1 MPKGISLIDG
11 DFAIK
16 ILSWYLW
23 GQEKAPKPEELA
35 DTKWIDRKGNIE
47 LEYST
52 VELLE
57 KAGEFVNAKD
67 FRLFEVFFSGKT
79 SKKNSLNNGNK
90 QLTANQCEKFEDG
103 KYYLTQDQ
111 FAELFYNDANDK
123 TKEKA
128 KKATTKVYLYN
139 RALLDEDFAKVAFL
153 FGSIAVGLDTD
164 KIRYVLDENLN
175 PICVENVKYKFDVGD
190 FDYESNSTIA
200 NIVNW
205 VLKQTTDPS
214 NIGKKVLLKPIID
227 MTPKKDGTPME
238 DATINVGTI
247 GQLDY
252 YLMGSLE
259 NVQIPTN
266 SIDAEIQISKL
277 VMEALAYYFEY
288 KDIKKS
294 GVINYLDE
302 NGKLVIY
309 DASQSNI
316 IIGTHAKN
324 FDFADNV
331 EIKLNKN
338 TKFSIPLAIFNHYK
352 DRIPNGITYI
362 GGAGADIIAGTKYDD
377 ILYGHDR
384 DGKNDDGAKDV
395 LVGDEGSDRLYGG
408 QGEDT
413 LIGSFSQSVDDDT
426 ADELYG
432 GDGYDTYYAG
442 NKDII
447 NDLDGAGKVFFDN
460 NLLIGGQYDKD
471 RGVYIDINNAN
482 ITYSLDEPINTLTVN
497 KIENGKAKTLT
508 IYNFHKNNSSL
519 DITLLDPGEIGIS
532 ISDNQTNEGDSG
544 KKSLDF
550 NISLQGS
557 IEKGEFLI
565 LGIGDKKY
573 LFGDPSEE
581 YIKKYNLNLAQ
592 YERGNTYTYTW
603 EGNTIKQ
610 EDREFDVTPIIIQTS
625 DKLKAKILK
634 HGIGKIIDD
643 DEDDSPNDT
652 FPDMTP
658 ASTKTSPIVIDLN
671 GDGVKTISRKN
682 GKTYFDLDNNKFAEN
697 TSWIDKNDG
706 ILVNKTLIAN
716 SITNGSELFGNHTLL
731 RDGGLANNGF
741 EALKEFDENKD
752 GVINELDLWGY
763 ESLAIWQD
771 ANQNAKLDDNELKS
785 LKELGIKEINLN
797 YTNSNFI
804 DENGNEHR
812 QTSNITFTNGNTT
825 TISDVWLDTFTADTR
840 YVGEKIVLSAEIEA
854 LPQIYAFGEVLN
866 LHQAMAKDKVLQT
879 MVQNYIVS
887 DKAKQNEMIN
897 DIIYRWANSDQ
908 IDPNARDPKKIYS
921 HVMDARQLVA
931 LEHLTGKGYLG
942 IWCWG
947 EHDPN
952 PHGQAAPLL
961 IDEFNKFV
969 KYVQAQISAQSEFK
983 DLFAGIL
990 PLQWEKNQTGDLSM
1004 AFKTLKDRIADLLPN
1019 VDYADISADNII
1031 RARELINTAKNL
1043 GTYNTKYQSVFETI
1057 EAGWLSEIENL
1068 KFVINSV
1075 EGTAGNDNLSGDNKD
1090 NIIIGGRG
1098 DDTLF
1103 GGAGNDMYYFDILFG
1118 KDRVYDS
1125 AGVDGIVFSKNI
1137 KPENIEL
1144 TRNKTSIYITRLDD
1158 NKAKTNDVIQIDNF
1172 FEYNG
1177 DIGNG
1182 AIEKIIFQ
1190 NGTQWDI
1197 NKIIEI
1203 LAPQPTQGNDN
1214 LYGDMKDNI
1223 ISGLGGDDIIYG
1235 GNGNDTIN
1243 GNDGNDELHG
1253 DDGNDQLFGGDGNDT
1268 LYGENGNDTLIG
1280 GMGSDNLQGGD
1291 GNDTLN
1297 GGLGNDTLNGGYG
1310 DDTYIFNKGDGA
1322 DTITD
1327 YGGNN
1332 ILKLG
1337 AGLDKKDLIVSHNS
1351 NGYILLSFKNNAS
1364 DSITLTSPNIQVVEF
1379 ANGDKMNIDEI
1390 KKLSLIGDDTDNT
1403 IYGYNGENNTLIG
1416 NGGNDTLYGNTGNDT
1431 LIGGKGNDTLNGSY
1445 GDDIYIFNKGD
1456 GADTITDYGGNNIL
1470 KLGLGLDKKDSI
1482 ISQNSKGYILL
1493 SFKGNANDSIIFNQN
1508 IQTIEFANG
1517 DKINIDEI
1525 KKLSLIGDDA
1535 DNTIYGY
1542 YNENNTLIGNG
1553 GNDTLYGNTG
1563 NDTLIGGKG
1572 NDTLNGSYGDDI
1584 YIFNKGDG
1592 NDIIADT
1599 GGINTLQFGEGI
1611 SRGDLEFNVI
1621 NLGSALKISF
1631 KNNSNDSIVIN
1642 QANVENIKFAS
1653 GEILKLSDIFN
1664 SIKIIGTEGDD
1675 VIHAT
1680 INAPHI
1686 IEGGNGNDNIRGNNY
1701 TKSINGG
1708 AGNDTLNG
1716 GYGDDTYIF
1725 NKGDG
1730 SDTII
1735 DYGGNNILKLGVG
1748 LGKKDLIVSQNSNG
1762 YILLSFKNNAS
1773 DSITLTSPNIQ
1784 VVEFANGDKMNIDE
1798 IKKLSLIGDDTDN
1811 TIYGYNGENN
1821 TLIGNKGN
1829 DTLNGGYGDDTYIF
1843 NKGDG
1848 ADTITDYGGNNILK
1862 LGAGLDKKDLIVS
1875 HNSNGYILL
1884 SFKNNAS
1891 DSITLTSPNIQ
1902 VVEFA
1907 NGDKMNIDEIKKLS
1921 LIGDDTDNTIYGYYN
1936 ENNTLI
1942 GNGGNDTIR
1951 GDNGNDILI
1960 GGKGDDILHGGYGD
1974 DTYIFNKGDGNDII
1988 VDYGGINTLQFGEG
2002 ISRNDLEFNT
2012 TNLGSDLK
2020 ISFKNSPNDSI
2031 ILNQSS
2037 VKNIRFASGEILN
2050 LNDINAIKITGTEG
2064 GDVIRAGI
2072 NIPHIIE
2079 GGNGNDDIRG
2089 NDYTKSISGG
2099 KGNDK
2104 LYGGSGD
2111 NIYIFNK
2118 GDGADIIYDMAGK
2131 DEIQFKEGVAPN
2143 DINFKRELDKL
2154 IISIKSN
2161 DDSITIQNF
2170 FSINP
2175 EIGNNTV
2182 RTITFSDGTVYDFN
2196 KILELTPLSPTDKD
2210 DKFYL
2215 TDGNDT
2221 FDAGLGNDEIW
2232 SGNGDDIING
2242 NEGNDVLY
2250 GNDGNDTLNG
2260 GNGNDT
2266 LYGGNGNDTITGGEG
2281 DDILYGGFGDD
2292 TYIFN
2297 KGDGN
2302 DIITD
2307 DEGVDTIKFG
2317 KGILKEDLIIS
2328 RSNAYNIIVQF
2339 KNNPGDKI
2347 TINRVDRGNI
2357 EKFEFSDGTI
2367 MNLND
2372 IKAKSIIGTQ
2382 NDDIIYGYDEKDNIL
2397 KGGSGNDTLIGG
2409 SRNDIIEGDE
2419 GNDVLRGNSGND
2431 TLIGGS
2437 GNDVLCGGYGDD
2449 TYIFNKGDGNDIIDD
2464 DQGDDTIKFGEGI
2477 SKEDLIISRR
2487 NAYNTIVRFKNN
2499 PGDTIT
2505 LNNLTYIDLNN
2516 LTYIERFEFADGTF
2530 MNLNDIKTKSLV
2542 GTQDDDVIYGY
2553 DGDNILKGGGGND
2566 SLIGGKG
2573 NDIIEGDEGDDWLF
2587 GNHGNDTL
2595 TGGSGN
2601 DILKGSDGDDI
2612 YIFNKGDGN
2621 DTIYDENGNDTIKFN
2636 DFNADDITLK
2646 REFKNLIISSKIS
2659 KDVITI
2665 NDFFR
2670 AYNGYDYAIENIIF
2684 KDGSIWD
2691 YKAILDNSAI
2701 KATEGDDKICLGNGD
2716 DNFNALG
2723 GDDEIY
2729 GEGGN
2734 DTIAGGDGN
2743 DKLDGGEGDDI
2754 LYGNKGDDILSGGNG
2769 NDTLNGGDGDDKLYG
2784 WDGDDTI
2791 VGENGN
2797 DILNGGN
2804 GSDTLNGGA
2813 GNDIINGDEG
2823 NDTLIG
2829 GKDSDILNGGY
2840 GDDAYIF
2847 NRGDGKDTITDNQ
2860 GTDTVKF
2867 GEGISKEDIIVKR
2880 VARMNDY
2887 TKQKEY
2893 SDIVILFKNSPN
2905 DSITLRDVTHGNS
2918 INENNVIET
2927 FEFSN
2932 GDKLSF
2938 EDIKKLSLIG
2948 TDNSENIIGYIHS
2961 NNIIKGGGGD
2971 DKLYGQGWNDT
2982 MYGGDGNDLIEGG
2995 SGNDILIGD
3004 KGNDTLKGGIGD
3016 DILIGGAGNDTLNG
3030 GADNDTYVYNK
3041 GDGND
3046 IIEEWGGIDTIKFGE
3061 GIQKKDLIISRDI
3074 SKNSYYL
3081 SNVKDI
3087 IIKFKYNETDSITLK
3102 NVINANKTGIY
3113 SAIENFEFANGE
3125 KLSFEDIKQLSLV
3138 GTDEGETIN
3147 GFEDSNNTL
3156 IGNGGNDWLYG
3167 DKKNDILI
3175 GGEGDDHLRGNEG
3188 DDTYIYNI
3196 GDGNDTIHDYEGE
3209 DIIKFGKGI
3218 NKEDIIVTKGE
3229 VKYDSYTRSSYQD
3242 LVISLKGKQGGI
3254 SLEHIISRDNG
3265 IYEKYSHKTLVF
3277 ENGDKLS
3284 FDDILKLSLIGND
3297 ENNDIYGYS
3306 HRDNILEGNGGDD
3319 ALYGNI
3325 GNDTLIGGKGNDGLY
3340 GNGGDDTYV
3349 YNKGDG
3355 VDYIY
3360 DIEGNDTLKFGKGI
3374 KKEDLV
3380 VSVSKNKE
3388 KLSQYDDTHRVMY
3401 IKIGFKNNDTDA
3413 VFLRGNKDL
3422 AIENFEFENG
3432 DRLSFEDIK
3441 KLALTGDDTNNLLYG
3456 YDDINN
3462 VMNGLGGDDEI
3473 QGGELN
3479 DTIYGG
3485 TGNDTISGD
3494 KGDDTIY
3501 GGEGN
3506 DTINGGSGD
3515 DIIEG
3520 GKGDDV
3526 IKGGWGDDIY
3536 IFNKGDGNDTIA
3548 DYEGTD
3554 TLQLGEGITKD
3565 DIIAKHT
3572 PQGTI
3577 IKFKNSKNDS
3587 ISFGHFGIDRIK
3599 FANGEE
3605 LSSEDIEKLELIGTD
3620 EADTIFGNS
3629 DQDNL
3634 IIGGKGDDI
3643 LYGSYSGNNTFVY
3656 NQGDGADTIY
3666 AGTHENKIKFGQGIN
3681 KEDLIVER
3689 CVNTDAR
3696 DYDNLKI
3703 SFRNSASDS
3712 IMLTYIIKDNINA
3725 QEIQTFEFANGDK
3738 LGFDDIKK
3746 LSLIGTDK
3754 NDELRG
3760 YNDMDNEI
3768 KGGNGDDILIGGNG
3782 VNNILEGGSGND
3794 TLRGCYDS
3802 YGNPGIS
3809 MNGKNTFVFSRGDG
3823 NDMVENFKD
3832 NDLIKFKDIGSNE
3845 VKFNLNLV
3853 DNSLLISDK
3862 LSNSSVLIKNY
3873 DVRTNLNFQFK
3884 DGKILGSDFIS
3895 GQVKPIDGGNTM
3907 VGGKEDNVFIYDGGA
3922 KTIMDLGGYDKVIYK
3937 NPVKRV
3943 RYDFGK
3949 NGSSDLKLIIT
3960 PADPNAKNDILE
3972 VKGFFSNRDNVIEE
3986 FHIGKYLNIKAA
3998 DIYKAFGKTYI
4009 ASAKPTALAMDAK
4022 LDIDNETQISPL
4034 SKSSSDG
4041 SNSKSGWNMVLGSG
4055 DKNELKA
4062 IVSKYC
4068 DDSNLNTPDLN
4079 SNLSVSNAMDL
4090 NSAPGVIQEEALKDN
4105 AFLSQD
4111 TVNKIIEQ
4119 LNIYADNSEALEFN
4133 QRDIRKDDMQVYMS

>member
-1 MPKGISLIDG
+1 MEEELKLIGKDK
-11 DFAIK
+11 DFTTE
-16 ILSWYLW
+16 ILCWYLW
-23 GQEKAPKPEELA
+23 GQSEAPKPTELRSSE
-35 DTKWIDRKGNIE
+35 WIDRQEPITLKIDPN
-47 LEYST
+47 
-52 VELLE
+52 
-57 KAGEFVNAKD
+57 EFFSLVGRDTFNAKD
-67 FRLFEVFFSGKT
+67 IKLFKTFFSGKT
-79 SKKNSLNNGNK
+79 IERNVLNSGNALNETQYDEHK
-90 QLTANQCEKFEDG
+90 DG
-103 KYYLTQDQ
+103 KYYLTQKQ
-111 FAELFYNDANDK
+111 FADLFYGEYKNN
-123 TKEKA
+123 KEPYDS
-128 KKATTKVYLYN
+128 KKLKKDVYDIALNPYDNNAASISLYDRN
-139 RALLDEDFAKVAFL
+139 ILKPNFAKIAFT
-153 FGSIAVGLDTD
+153 FGSVKLGLDTSN
-164 KIRYVLDENLN
+164 IRYVLDENLN
-175 PICVENVKYKFDVGD
+175 PLTVENVTYKLDLGD
-190 FDYESNSTIA
+190 FDFKGGEGSEKVNKILRQIA
-200 NIVNW
+200 
-205 VLKQTTDPS
+205 DPS
-214 NIGKKVLLKPIID
+214 GIGKKVDLKFTGEAKIQAGNITKEDYASLKDWKDLKTKLGVDNPPIYID
-227 MTPKKDGTPME
+227 NELSVDVAKYKSFFDEFNRIKETSR
-238 DATINVGTI
+238 V
-247 GQLDY
+247 
-252 YLMGSLE
+252 
-259 NVQIPTN
+259 
-266 SIDAEIQISKL
+266 ID
-277 VMEALAYYFEY
+277 
-288 KDIKKS
+288 
-294 GVINYLDE
+294 YLDE
-302 NGKLVIY
+302 DNKIVMFRNQKY
-309 DASQSNI
+309 DKML
-316 IIGTHAKN
+316 GTRAAN
-324 FDFADNV
+324 FDFSSDIRALFKPFGFDIEV
-331 EIKLNKN
+331 P
-338 TKFSIPLAIFNHYK
+338 IPFGILNHYEK
-352 DRIPNGITYI
+352 YLKNGITYI
-362 GGAGADIIAGTKYDD
+362 GSKG
-377 ILYGHDR
+377 
-384 DGKNDDGAKDV
+384 
-395 LVGDEGSDRLYGG
+395 
-408 QGEDT
+408 
-413 LIGSFSQSVDDDT
+413 DDT
-426 ADELYG
+426 INDLNGMEERKDRMMG
-432 GDGYDTYYAG
+432 GEGFDTYYVG
-442 NKDII
+442 RGDTIE
-447 NDLDGAGKVFFDN
+447 DSDGRGKVLFDYIT
-460 NLLIGGQYDKD
+460 LTGGAYDKEK
-471 RGVYIDINNAN
+471 GVYISEDGKIE
-482 ITYSLDEPINTLTVN
+482 YKLEGDKLTV
-497 KIENGKAKTLT
+497 KKDGGTVTINGYKKDFKDGSGNAYL
-508 IYNFHKNNSSL
+508 N
-519 DITLLDPGEIGIS
+519 ITLLDADEIGIS

-544 KKSLDF
+544 KKSLNF

-603 EGNTIKQ
+603 DSNTDKQ
-610 EDREFDVTPIIIQTS
+610 EDREFDVTPTIIQTS

-643 DEDDSPNDT
+643 DRDPNEDLPETYD
-652 FPDMTP
+652 
-658 ASTKTSPIVIDLN
+658 PIVIDFN
-671 GDGVKTISRKN
+671 KN
-682 GKTYFDLDNNKFAEN
+682 GVTSTRLDNTVYFDHDNNGFAEA
-697 TSWIDKNDG
+697 TAWIEKDDGLLAMDKN
-706 ILVNKTLIAN
+706 N
-716 SITNGSELFGNHTLL
+716 NGKIDNGNELFGNHTISNTAYGYT
-731 RDGGLANNGF
+731 DKKATNGY
-741 EALKEFDENKD
+741 EALKAYDLNGDNVIDEKDEIFNK
-752 GVINELDLWGY
+752 LK
-763 ESLAIWQD
+763 IWKD
-771 ANQNAKLDDNELKS
+771 
-785 LKELGIKEINLN
+785 
-797 YTNSNFI
+797 TNSNGITDEGELSSLADNNIKSIDLNYKEITI
-804 DENGNEHR
+804 DEN
-812 QTSNITFTNGNTT
+812 SNTVKQSSKVTLKDGSTLDAN
-825 TISDVWLDTFTADTR
+825 DVWMKVNLNKTEEIIDQS
-840 YVGEKIVLSAEIEA
+840 KLSPEVQA
-854 LPQIYAFGEVLN
+854 LPQVIASGNLSSLRVAAGKNEKLATIINLYLMLSPEDRKKHIDELIYEWAGVSDMHPNSRTTSIDSRIVNIYEKLTGKPFTWHGSSNDANIAISANIIKERFNTFKRYVYATIELQTTYSDMDLN
-866 LHQAMAKDKVLQT
+866 LDLMHLGENGKLSYKFDALNSKLMQLYKDGKYDEIVNLIEIVREASVYKPIYQGNLKENLKAFCGNDDKFLSLCLNT
-879 MVQNYIVS
+879 YIS
-887 DKAKQNEMIN
+887 GTDSN
-897 DIIYRWANSDQ
+897 DII
-908 IDPNARDPKKIYS
+908 
-921 HVMDARQLVA
+921 
-931 LEHLTGKGYLG
+931 
-942 IWCWG
+942 
-947 EHDPN
+947 
-952 PHGQAAPLL
+952 
-961 IDEFNKFV
+961 
-969 KYVQAQISAQSEFK
+969 
-983 DLFAGIL
+983 
-990 PLQWEKNQTGDLSM
+990 
-1004 AFKTLKDRIADLLPN
+1004 
-1019 VDYADISADNII
+1019 
-1031 RARELINTAKNL
+1031 
-1043 GTYNTKYQSVFETI
+1043 
-1057 EAGWLSEIENL
+1057 
-1068 KFVINSV
+1068 
-1075 EGTAGNDNLSGDNKD
+1075 
-1090 NIIIGGRG
+1090 
-1098 DDTLF
+1098 
-1103 GGAGNDMYYFDILFG
+1103 
-1118 KDRVYDS
+1118 
-1125 AGVDGIVFSKNI
+1125 
-1137 KPENIEL
+1137 
-1144 TRNKTSIYITRLDD
+1144 
-1158 NKAKTNDVIQIDNF
+1158 
-1172 FEYNG
+1172 
-1177 DIGNG
+1177 
-1182 AIEKIIFQ
+1182 
-1190 NGTQWDI
+1190 
-1197 NKIIEI
+1197 
-1203 LAPQPTQGNDN
+1203 
-1214 LYGDMKDNI
+1214 
-1223 ISGLGGDDIIYG
+1223 
-1235 GNGNDTIN
+1235 NGNSENNFIV
-1243 GNDGNDELHG
+1243 
-1253 DDGNDQLFGGDGNDT
+1253 GGKGNDT
-1268 LYGENGNDTLIG
+1268 LYGGGGDDIYVYNKGDGADIIYDMAGNDKIKFRESIAPGDIGFKRELDKLIISIKNNDRANSDSITIQNFFSINPEIGNNTVRTITFADGTVYDFNKILELTPLSSTDKDDKLYLTDGNDTFDAGFGNDEIWG
-1280 GMGSDNLQGGD
+1280 GNGDDIISGNEGNDVLYGND

-1297 GGLGNDTLNGGYG
+1297 GGNGNDTLYGGNGNDVLNGGKGNDTLYGESGNNILNGGAGNDALNGGYG
-1310 DDTYIFNKGDGA
+1310 DDTYIFNQSDGA
-1322 DTITD
+1322 DTIID

-1337 AGLDKKDLIVSHNS
+1337 TGLDKKNLIISQDYNR
-1351 NGYILLSFKNNAS
+1351 YILLTFKNNAS

-1379 ANGDKMNIDEI
+1379 ANGDKMNMDDI

-1416 NGGNDTLYGNTGNDT
+1416 NGGNDT
-1431 LIGGKGNDTLNGSY
+1431 
-1445 GDDIYIFNKGD
+1445 
-1456 GADTITDYGGNNIL
+1456 
-1470 KLGLGLDKKDSI
+1470 
-1482 ISQNSKGYILL
+1482 
-1493 SFKGNANDSIIFNQN
+1493 
-1508 IQTIEFANG
+1508 
-1517 DKINIDEI
+1517 
-1525 KKLSLIGDDA
+1525 
-1535 DNTIYGY
+1535 
-1542 YNENNTLIGNG
+1542 
-1553 GNDTLYGNTG
+1553 
-1563 NDTLIGGKG
+1563 
-1572 NDTLNGSYGDDI
+1572 
-1584 YIFNKGDG
+1584 
-1592 NDIIADT
+1592 
-1599 GGINTLQFGEGI
+1599 
-1611 SRGDLEFNVI
+1611 
-1621 NLGSALKISF
+1621 
-1631 KNNSNDSIVIN
+1631 
-1642 QANVENIKFAS
+1642 
-1653 GEILKLSDIFN
+1653 
-1664 SIKIIGTEGDD
+1664 
-1675 VIHAT
+1675 
-1680 INAPHI
+1680 
-1686 IEGGNGNDNIRGNNY
+1686 
-1701 TKSINGG
+1701 
-1708 AGNDTLNG
+1708 
-1716 GYGDDTYIF
+1716 
-1725 NKGDG
+1725 
-1730 SDTII
+1730 
-1735 DYGGNNILKLGVG
+1735 
-1748 LGKKDLIVSQNSNG
+1748 
-1762 YILLSFKNNAS
+1762 
-1773 DSITLTSPNIQ
+1773 
-1784 VVEFANGDKMNIDE
+1784 
-1798 IKKLSLIGDDTDN
+1798 
-1811 TIYGYNGENN
+1811 
-1821 TLIGNKGN
+1821 
-1829 DTLNGGYGDDTYIF
+1829 
-1843 NKGDG
+1843 
-1848 ADTITDYGGNNILK
+1848 
-1862 LGAGLDKKDLIVS
+1862 
-1875 HNSNGYILL
+1875 
-1884 SFKNNAS
+1884 
-1891 DSITLTSPNIQ
+1891 
-1902 VVEFA
+1902 
-1907 NGDKMNIDEIKKLS
+1907 
-1921 LIGDDTDNTIYGYYN
+1921 
-1936 ENNTLI
+1936 
-1942 GNGGNDTIR
+1942 IR
-1951 GDNGNDILI
+1951 GDNGSDILI

-2050 LNDINAIKITGTEG
+2050 LNDINVIKITGTEG
-2064 GDVIRAGI
+2064 SDVIRAGI

-2079 GGNGNDDIRG
+2079 GGNGNDIIRG
-2089 NDYTKSISGG
+2089 NDCTKSISGD
-2099 KGNDK
+2099 KGNDT
-2104 LYGGSGD
+2104 LYGGGGD
-2111 NIYIFNK
+2111 DIYVYNK
-2118 GDGADIIYDMAGK
+2118 GDGADIIYDMAGNDK
-2131 DEIQFKEGVAPN
+2131 IKFRESIAPG
-2143 DINFKRELDKL
+2143 DISFKRELDKL
-2154 IISIKSN
+2154 IISIKGDGETIN
-2161 DDSITIQNF
+2161 DSIAIQNF

-2182 RTITFSDGTVYDFN
+2182 RTITFADGTVYDFN

-2210 DKFYL
+2210 DKLYL

-2232 SGNGDDIING
+2232 SGNGDDIISG

-2382 NDDIIYGYDEKDNIL
+2382 NDDIIYGYDEEDNIL
-2397 KGGSGNDTLIGG
+2397 KGGGGNDTLIGG
-2409 SRNDIIEGDE
+2409 RRNDIIEGDE

-2437 GNDVLCGGYGDD
+2437 GDDVLCGGYGDD

-2553 DGDNILKGGGGND
+2553 DGDSILKGGGGND

-2621 DTIYDENGNDTIKFN
+2621 DTIYDENGKDTIKFN
-2636 DFNADDITLK
+2636 DFNAEDITLK

-2665 NDFFR
+2665 NDFFN

-2723 GDDEIY
+2723 GDDEIC
-2729 GEGGN
+2729 GEDGN
-2734 DTIAGGDGN
+2734 DTIAGGNGN

-2804 GSDTLNGGA
+2804 GSDILNGGS
-2813 GNDIINGDEG
+2813 GNDILNGDGG

-2829 GKDSDILNGGY
+2829 EKDSDILNGGY
-2840 GDDAYIF
+2840 GDDTYIF
-2847 NRGDGKDTITDNQ
+2847 NKGDGNDTITDNQ
-2860 GTDTVKF
+2860 GTDTIKF
-2867 GEGISKEDIIVKR
+2867 GEGISKEDLIVKR
-2880 VARMNDY
+2880 VARMNND
-2887 TKQKEY
+2887 TKRKEY
-2893 SDIVILFKNSPN
+2893 SDIAIFFKNSPN
-2905 DSITLRDVTHGNS
+2905 DSITLRDAAYSNA
-2918 INENNVIET
+2918 INENNIIET
-2927 FEFSN
+2927 FEFAN
-2932 GDKLSF
+2932 GGKLNF

-2948 TDNSENIIGYIHS
+2948 SDSSENIVGYVHTH
-2961 NNIIKGGGGD
+2961 NIIKGEGGD

-2995 SGNDILIGD
+2995 SGNDTLIGG
-3004 KGNDTLKGGIGD
+3004 KGDDALNGDIGD
-3016 DILIGGAGNDTLNG
+3016 DILIGGTGDDTLNG
-3030 GADNDTYVYNK
+3030 DVGDDTYIFNK

-3046 IIEEWGGIDTIKFGE
+3046 IIEDNDGVDTLKFGE
-3061 GIQKKDLIISRDI
+3061 GIQKEDLIVSTNIN
-3074 SKNSYYL
+3074 KKWSYL
-3081 SNVKDI
+3081 NNATDI
-3087 IIKFKYNETDSITLK
+3087 IIKFKHNEADSITLK
-3102 NVINANKTGIY
+3102 NVLTENKTRING
-3113 SAIENFEFANGE
+3113 AIENFEFANGE
-3125 KLSFEDIKQLSLV
+3125 KLNFEDIKQLSLV

-3167 DKKNDILI
+3167 DEKNDILI
-3175 GGEGDDHLRGNEG
+3175 GGEGDDHLRGSRG

-3196 GDGNDTIHDYEGE
+3196 GDGNDTIYDYEGE

-3218 NKEDIIVTKGE
+3218 NKEDIVVTKGE
-3229 VKYDSYTRSSYQD
+3229 VKYDSYTRSRYQD
-3242 LVISLKGKQGGI
+3242 LVISLKGKQGSI
-3254 SLEHIISRDNG
+3254 SMEYIISEDGG

-3284 FDDILKLSLIGND
+3284 FDDILKISLIGND
-3297 ENNDIYGYS
+3297 EDNNISGYN

-3319 ALYGNI
+3319 ILCGNS
-3325 GNDTLIGGKGNDGLY
+3325 GNDTLIGGDGNDGLNGEKGNDILIGERGNDNLY
-3340 GNGGDDTYV
+3340 GGSGDDTYV

-3388 KLSQYDDTHRVMY
+3388 RLSQYDDTHRVMD

-3413 VFLRGNKDL
+3413 VFLRGNIIDKCSNKDL

-3485 TGNDTISGD
+3485 
-3494 KGDDTIY
+3494 
-3501 GGEGN
+3501 EGN

-3526 IKGGWGDDIY
+3526 IKGSWGNNTY
-3536 IFNKGDGNDTIA
+3536 IFNIGDGNDTIA

-3572 PQGTI
+3572 PEGTI

-3587 ISFGHFGIDRIK
+3587 ISLGRFGIERVK

-3666 AGTHENKIKFGQGIN
+3666 AGTHENKIKFGKGIN

-3696 DYDNLKI
+3696 DCDNLKI
-3703 SFRNSASDS
+3703 SFRNSAGDS
-3712 IMLTYIIKDNINA
+3712 IMLADIINDNINA

-3738 LGFDDIKK
+3738 LNFGDIKK

-3802 YGNPGIS
+3802 YGNPDIS

-3832 NDLIKFKDIGSNE
+3832 NDLIKFKNIGSNE

-3873 DVRTNLNFQFK
+3873 NVRTNLNFQFK

-4009 ASAKPTALAMDAK
+4009 ASAKPATLAMNAK
-4022 LDIDNETQISPL
+4022 LLDIDNEAQISL
-4034 SKSSSDG
+4034 FFKSSDDVKPATLSPISSTSSTKSDINEV
-4041 SNSKSGWNMVLGSG
+4041 SFTSKETNEHSLNSKSNWDMVLGSG
-4055 DKNELKA
+4055 DKNKLKA

-4119 LNIYADNSEALEFN
+4119 LNVYADNSEALEFN

>member
-1 MPKGISLIDG
+1 MSTEEKNIVELGLISQIVYGELEKNKKRGATNTFEDDEGRVVTLSNTYKVIDYTDEWTDMQALLLERGETDNNGKFKGSGEYVLAFRGTKGWADIGVDVIIGLGNINIQYGYALEFTYKALAKIAKDKGCSIEEAKSCLTLTGHSLGGILTQQVGANLHIKGYAYNPYGVDRLLSLPPNYPGISDMFLSIALYKIMETVGLTKVHANWAYEHISTISYQDEGTINGDMLSNLATNVSSAHLGKFIPILGKDVGARDG
-11 DFAIK
+11 HGIANLNRNIAEYNN
-16 ILSWYLW
+16 ILKHFNSSITYRKLTEAYLATAMIYQ
-23 GQEKAPKPEELA
+23 G
-35 DTKWIDRKGNIE
+35 KGYETLQN
-47 LEYST
+47 
-52 VELLE
+52 
-57 KAGEFVNAKD
+57 EFKKLGV
-67 FRLFEVFFSGKT
+67 FESQD
-79 SKKNSLNNGNK
+79 NSLN
-90 QLTANQCEKFEDG
+90 
-103 KYYLTQDQ
+103 
-111 FAELFYNDANDK
+111 
-123 TKEKA
+123 
-128 KKATTKVYLYN
+128 
-139 RALLDEDFAKVAFL
+139 LDIITSGLNLQNAFSPK
-153 FGSIAVGLDTD
+153 SIATPALYALIHLNPFIVSNINSPVYKELEKHRNEYSDNYIKDRSKMFEAVLVYPDKKPVNFNYFDKESKKELYSNPASNTD
-164 KIRYVLDENLN
+164 KETDIIFGTDSDE
-175 PICVENVKYKFDVGD
+175 
-190 FDYESNSTIA
+190 TIQA
-200 NIVNW
+200 RIHFKNRI
-205 VLKQTTDPS
+205 
-214 NIGKKVLLKPIID
+214 
-227 MTPKKDGTPME
+227 
-238 DATINVGTI
+238 
-247 GQLDY
+247 Y
-252 YLMGSLE
+252 
-259 NVQIPTN
+259 
-266 SIDAEIQISKL
+266 
-277 VMEALAYYFEY
+277 ALAG
-288 KDIKKS
+288 D
-294 GVINYLDE
+294 D
-302 NGKLVIY
+302 
-309 DASQSNI
+309 
-316 IIGTHAKN
+316 H
-324 FDFADNV
+324 
-331 EIKLNKN
+331 
-338 TKFSIPLAIFNHYK
+338 
-352 DRIPNGITYI
+352 
-362 GGAGADIIAGTKYDD
+362 IIAGKGDNYIEAGSGNDAIDLRGSKGENTVYGGVNNDKEDKDYDD
-377 ILYGHDR
+377 GDDTIYGGE
-384 DGKNDDGAKDV
+384 GKDTIYGGSGKDTIYTDNDDK
-395 LVGDEGSDRLYGG
+395 
-408 QGEDT
+408 ED
-413 LIGSFSQSVDDDT
+413 L
-426 ADELYG
+426 LYG
-432 GDGYDTYYAG
+432 GDGFDTYYAG
-442 NKDII
+442 DKDII
-447 NDLDGAGKVFFDN
+447 EDTDGQGRVFFNDSI
-460 NLLIGGQYDKD
+460 LTGGTYDKEK
-471 RGVYIDINNAN
+471 GVYLSEDGKTEYKLLEDEKLIVKKDGGIVTINGYKKDFKDESGNA
-482 ITYSLDEPINTLTVN
+482 YLS
-497 KIENGKAKTLT
+497 
-508 IYNFHKNNSSL
+508 
-519 DITLLDPGEIGIS
+519 ITLLDSDEIGIS

-565 LGIGDKKY
+565 LGVGDKKY

-603 EGNTIKQ
+603 DGNTIKQ
-610 EDREFDVTPIIIQTS
+610 EDRKFDVTPRIIQTS

-634 HGIGKIIDD
+634 SGTGKIIDD

-652 FPDMTP
+652 FPDTTP

-706 ILVNKTLIAN
+706 ILINKTLIAN

-731 RDGGLANNGF
+731 RDGSLANNGF

-752 GVINELDLWGY
+752 GVINELDTLAY
-763 ESLAIWQD
+763 KSLAIWQD
-771 ANQNAKLDDNELKS
+771 KNEDAKLDENELKS
-785 LKELGIKEINLN
+785 LKELGIKEINLG

-879 MVQNYIVS
+879 MVQNYIAS
-887 DKAKQNEMIN
+887 DKAKQNEIIN

-908 IDPNARDPKKIYS
+908 IEPNARDPKKIYS

-947 EHDPN
+947 EYDPN

-961 IDEFNKFV
+961 IDEFNKFA

-990 PLQWEKNQTGDLSM
+990 PLQWEKNQTGDLRM
-1004 AFKTLKDRIADLLPN
+1004 AFKALKDRIADLLPN
-1019 VDYADISADNII
+1019 VDYANISADNII

-1190 NGTQWDI
+1190 NGIQWDI

-1337 AGLDKKDLIVSHNS
+1337 AGLDKKDLIVSRNS
-1351 NGYILLSFKNNAS
+1351 NGYILLSFKDNAS

-1390 KKLSLIGDDTDNT
+1390 KKLSLIGDD
-1403 IYGYNGENNTLIG
+1403 
-1416 NGGNDTLYGNTGNDT
+1416 
-1431 LIGGKGNDTLNGSY
+1431 
-1445 GDDIYIFNKGD
+1445 
-1456 GADTITDYGGNNIL
+1456 A
-1470 KLGLGLDKKDSI
+1470 
-1482 ISQNSKGYILL
+1482 
-1493 SFKGNANDSIIFNQN
+1493 
-1508 IQTIEFANG
+1508 
-1517 DKINIDEI
+1517 
-1525 KKLSLIGDDA
+1525 
-1535 DNTIYGY
+1535 
-1542 YNENNTLIGNG
+1542 
-1553 GNDTLYGNTG
+1553 
-1563 NDTLIGGKG
+1563 
-1572 NDTLNGSYGDDI
+1572 
-1584 YIFNKGDG
+1584 
-1592 NDIIADT
+1592 
-1599 GGINTLQFGEGI
+1599 
-1611 SRGDLEFNVI
+1611 
-1621 NLGSALKISF
+1621 
-1631 KNNSNDSIVIN
+1631 
-1642 QANVENIKFAS
+1642 
-1653 GEILKLSDIFN
+1653 
-1664 SIKIIGTEGDD
+1664 
-1675 VIHAT
+1675 
-1680 INAPHI
+1680 
-1686 IEGGNGNDNIRGNNY
+1686 
-1701 TKSINGG
+1701 
-1708 AGNDTLNG
+1708 
-1716 GYGDDTYIF
+1716 
-1725 NKGDG
+1725 
-1730 SDTII
+1730 
-1735 DYGGNNILKLGVG
+1735 
-1748 LGKKDLIVSQNSNG
+1748 
-1762 YILLSFKNNAS
+1762 
-1773 DSITLTSPNIQ
+1773 
-1784 VVEFANGDKMNIDE
+1784 
-1798 IKKLSLIGDDTDN
+1798 
-1811 TIYGYNGENN
+1811 
-1821 TLIGNKGN
+1821 
-1829 DTLNGGYGDDTYIF
+1829 
-1843 NKGDG
+1843 
-1848 ADTITDYGGNNILK
+1848 
-1862 LGAGLDKKDLIVS
+1862 
-1875 HNSNGYILL
+1875 
-1884 SFKNNAS
+1884 
-1891 DSITLTSPNIQ
+1891 
-1902 VVEFA
+1902 
-1907 NGDKMNIDEIKKLS
+1907 
-1921 LIGDDTDNTIYGYYN
+1921 DNTIYGYYN

-2064 GDVIRAGI
+2064 SDVIRAGI

-2143 DINFKRELDKL
+2143 DVNFKRELDKL

-2170 FSINP
+2170 FSVNP

-2182 RTITFSDGTVYDFN
+2182 RTITFADGTVYDFN
-2196 KILELTPLSPTDKD
+2196 KILELTPLSSTDKD
-2210 DKFYL
+2210 DKLYL

-2242 NEGNDVLY
+2242 REGGDTLY
-2250 GNDGNDTLNG
+2250 GNNGNDTLNG
-2260 GNGNDT
+2260 GSGNDT
-2266 LYGGNGNDTITGGEG
+2266 LYGGYGNDTIMGGEG
-2281 DDILYGGFGDD
+2281 DDILDGGYGDD
-2292 TYIFN
+2292 TYIFS
-2297 KGDGN
+2297 KGHGN

-2307 DEGVDTIKFG
+2307 DEGVDTIEFG

-2367 MNLND
+2367 INLND

-2382 NDDIIYGYDEKDNIL
+2382 NDDIIYGFNEDNVL
-2397 KGGSGNDTLIGG
+2397 KGGGGNDILYG
-2409 SRNDIIEGDE
+2409 SRGNDIIEGNE
-2419 GNDVLRGNSGND
+2419 GNDALHGNSGND
-2431 TLIGGS
+2431 TLIGGA
-2437 GNDVLCGGYGDD
+2437 GNDTLNGGYGDD
-2449 TYIFNKGDGNDIIDD
+2449 IYIFDKGDGSDIIDD
-2464 DQGDDTIKFGEGI
+2464 YQGTDTIKFGEGI

-2487 NAYNTIVRFKNN
+2487 NAYNIIVRFKNN

-2505 LNNLTYIDLNN
+2505 LDNR
-2516 LTYIERFEFADGTF
+2516 TYIERFEFADGTF

-2621 DTIYDENGNDTIKFN
+2621 DTIYDENGKDTIKFN

-2665 NDFFR
+2665 NDFFH

-2684 KDGSIWD
+2684 KDGSVWD

-2743 DKLDGGEGDDI
+2743 DNLDGGEGDDI

-2769 NDTLNGGDGDDKLYG
+2769 NDTLNGGGGDDKLYG

-2829 GKDSDILNGGY
+2829 GKNDDILNGGY

-2867 GEGISKEDIIVKR
+2867 GEGISKEDLIVKR

-2887 TKQKEY
+2887 TKRKEY

-2948 TDNSENIIGYIHS
+2948 SDSSENIVGYVHTH
-2961 NNIIKGGGGD
+2961 NIIKGEGGD

-3016 DILIGGAGNDTLNG
+3016 DILIGGIGDDTLNG

-3046 IIEEWGGIDTIKFGE
+3046 IVEDSDGVDTLKFGE
-3061 GIQKKDLIISRDI
+3061 GIQKEDLIVSTNIN
-3074 SKNSYYL
+3074 KKWSYL
-3081 SNVKDI
+3081 NNATDI
-3087 IIKFKYNETDSITLK
+3087 IIKFKHNEADSITLK
-3102 NVINANKTGIY
+3102 NVLTANKTRIDG
-3113 SAIENFEFANGE
+3113 AIENFEFANGE

-3138 GTDEGETIN
+3138 GTNEGETIN

-3167 DKKNDILI
+3167 DEKNDILI
-3175 GGEGDDHLRGNEG
+3175 GGEGDDYLGGRRG
-3188 DDTYIYNI
+3188 DDTYVYNI
-3196 GDGNDTIHDYEGE
+3196 GDGNDTIYDYEGE

-3218 NKEDIIVTKGE
+3218 NKEDIIVTKSK
-3229 VKYDSYTRSSYQD
+3229 VKYDSYSRLRYQD
-3242 LVISLKGKQGGI
+3242 LVISLKGKQGSI
-3254 SLEHIISRDNG
+3254 SLEHTISEDGSINES
-3265 IYEKYSHKTLVF
+3265 YTHKTLVF

-3284 FDDILKLSLIGND
+3284 FEDILKLSLTGDDEDNHISGYKYRNDTIEGKGGND
-3297 ENNDIYGYS
+3297 
-3306 HRDNILEGNGGDD
+3306 ILSGDE
-3319 ALYGNI
+3319 
-3325 GNDTLIGGKGNDGLY
+3325 GNDTLIGG
-3340 GNGGDDTYV
+3340 
-3349 YNKGDG
+3349 
-3355 VDYIY
+3355 
-3360 DIEGNDTLKFGKGI
+3360 EGND
-3374 KKEDLV
+3374 
-3380 VSVSKNKE
+3380 
-3388 KLSQYDDTHRVMY
+3388 
-3401 IKIGFKNNDTDA
+3401 
-3413 VFLRGNKDL
+3413 
-3422 AIENFEFENG
+3422 
-3432 DRLSFEDIK
+3432 RL
-3441 KLALTGDDTNNLLYG
+3441 G
-3456 YDDINN
+3456 
-3462 VMNGLGGDDEI
+3462 
-3473 QGGELN
+3473 
-3479 DTIYGG
+3479 
-3485 TGNDTISGD
+3485 
-3494 KGDDTIY
+3494 

-3506 DTINGGSGD
+3506 DILIGGEGD
-3515 DIIEG
+3515 DTLEG
-3520 GKGDDV
+3520 FRGDDT
-3526 IKGGWGDDIY
+3526 Y
-3536 IFNKGDGNDTIA
+3536 IFNKGDGNDTIEE
-3548 DYEGTD
+3548 YFGND
-3554 TLQLGEGITKD
+3554 TLKFGEGISKEDIIVKKNGYGGAYSNDIVISFKNNPTDSITLKDVIRMNEANKNKMIENFIFSNGDKLSFDDIRQLSLIGSNEKDDIKGYNDLNNIFQGMDGDDNLWGQRTDETFIGGKGNDYLGGDGGDDTYIFSPGDGNDIIFDYKGTNILQFTEGITKD
-3565 DIIAKHT
+3565 DLLIGLEESRFIIR
-3572 PQGTI
+3572 
-3577 IKFKNSKNDS
+3577 FKNSNDS
-3587 ISFGHFGIDRIK
+3587 IWFPHTSIK
-3599 FANGEE
+3599 KIQFFNGDE
-3605 LSSEDIEKLELIGTD
+3605 LSYEEMKKLALTGTD
-3620 EADTIFGNS
+3620 GDDIMSSCNNEDTVF
-3629 DQDNL
+3629 
-3634 IIGGKGDDI
+3634 IGGKGNDTLIGGSGNDTYIFNKGDGADSIRDENGNDTIKFGNGIRKNDLIIKRGDKKDLYEYDDVI
-3643 LYGSYSGNNTFVY
+3643 ISFKNSPNDSIAIKNIIADNKIRPSGIIENFEFASGEKLSFEDIKQLSLVGTNKDDLIKGYNDMDNVIEGKAGNDTLIGANYYDGYGQKDGSYKNTFVFSK
-3656 NQGDGADTIY
+3656 GDGADTI
-3666 AGTHENKIKFGQGIN
+3666 AGIN
-3681 KEDLIVER
+3681 
-3689 CVNTDAR
+3689 
-3696 DYDNLKI
+3696 
-3703 SFRNSASDS
+3703 
-3712 IMLTYIIKDNINA
+3712 
-3725 QEIQTFEFANGDK
+3725 
-3738 LGFDDIKK
+3738 
-3746 LSLIGTDK
+3746 
-3754 NDELRG
+3754 
-3760 YNDMDNEI
+3760 NE
-3768 KGGNGDDILIGGNG
+3768 
-3782 VNNILEGGSGND
+3782 
-3794 TLRGCYDS
+3794 
-3802 YGNPGIS
+3802 
-3809 MNGKNTFVFSRGDG
+3809 
-3823 NDMVENFKD
+3823 
-3832 NDLIKFKDIGSNE
+3832 DLIKFKDIGKNE
-3845 VKFNLNLV
+3845 VKFELNPA
-3853 DNSLLISDK
+3853 NKTLLISNTV
-3862 LSNSSVLIKNY
+3862 SNDTVLIEDYSTTSGYNY
-3873 DVRTNLNFQFK
+3873 EKRRNFVTNLNIEFK
-3884 DGKILGSDFIS
+3884 DGITLNNDFILKNAKLK
-3895 GQVKPIDGGNTM
+3895 GDANTM
-3907 VGGKEDNVFIYDGGA
+3907 IGGKEDNVFTYDGGA

-3943 RYDFGK
+3943 RYDYGE
-3949 NGSSDLKLIIT
+3949 NGSDDLRLIIT

-3986 FHIGKYLNIKAA
+3986 FRIGKYLNIKAA
-3998 DIYKAFGKTYI
+3998 DIYRAFGMDYQTNNAKA
-4009 ASAKPTALAMDAK
+4009 ASLANATETFSLAAKPTALAMNTK
-4022 LDIDNETQISPL
+4022 LDIDHEARISPL
-4034 SKSSSDG
+4034 SKSSGDS
-4041 SNSKSGWNMVLGSG
+4041 SNSKSGWDIVLGSG

-4062 IVSKYC
+4062 IVSEFYNDTDLSTSKLNSALNPS
-4068 DDSNLNTPDLN
+4068 DVANLNTI
-4079 SNLSVSNAMDL
+4079 SSIS
-4090 NSAPGVIQEEALKDN
+4090 QEDALKDD

-4119 LNIYADNSEALEFN
+4119 LNVYADSSEALEFN